1 MKTNAPLEF
10 FETADRKLIADY
22 IDLRRRVFRLHYP
35 CLPHEFGVED
45 ETDRASHIV
54 LACHGA
60 AVSGGARLT
69 VSVPGCRRK
78 LPLEEA
84 GFDLLT
90 CELVKEMNLDR
101 TAYGEIGRMAV
112 DPACTQGLEV
122 SCGLARELCRVA
134 ARLGV
139 DTILSI
145 CPDGAVRL
153 NRRNAASC
161 GVSFRRVVKLATAF
175 GIPMWLCLFTGI
187 QAVYKWHE
195 PALCAEILRP
205 AGRQ

>member
-10 FETADRKLIADY
+10 FETADRRLIADY
-22 IDLRRRVFRLHYP
+22 IELRRRVFRQHYP
-35 CLPHEFGVED
+35 CLPYEFGIED
-45 ETDRASHIV
+45 ETDRTSSIV
-54 LACHGA
+54 LASQGD

-69 VSVPGCRRK
+69 VSAPGSPRS

-84 GFDLLT
+84 GFDLLA
-90 CELVKEMNLDR
+90 CELLKEAHLEN

-112 DPACTQGLEV
+112 DPACTHGLEV
-122 SCGLARELCRVA
+122 SCGLARELCHVA
-134 ARLGV
+134 ARRGV

-161 GVSFRRVVKLATAF
+161 GVNFRRVVKLATVF

-187 QAVYKWHE
+187 QKT
-195 PALCAEILRP
+195 LRYH
-205 AGRQ
+205 A

>member
-1 MKTNAPLEF
+1 MRTNAPLEF
-10 FETADRKLIADY
+10 FETADRRLIADY
-22 IDLRRRVFRLHYP
+22 IRLRRRVFRLHYP
-35 CLPHEFGVED
+35 CLPHEFGIED

-54 LACHGA
+54 LACQGA
-60 AVSGGARLT
+60 SVSGGARLT
-69 VSVPGCRRK
+69 VSVPCAPRR

-84 GFDLLT
+84 GFDLLA
-90 CELVKEMNLDR
+90 CELVKEVNLDK

-122 SCGLARELCRVA
+122 SCGLARELCHIA

-139 DTILSI
+139 DTIVSI

-161 GVSFRRVVKLATAF
+161 GVSFRRVVKLATVF

-187 QAVYKWHE
+187 QKT
-195 PALCAEILRP
+195 LRYH
-205 AGRQ
+205 A

>member
-1 MKTNAPLEF
+1 MKTNAPIEF
-10 FETADRKLIADY
+10 FETADRRLIADY
-22 IDLRRRVFRLHYP
+22 IELRRRVFRLHYP
-35 CLPHEFGVED
+35 CLPDEFGVED
-45 ETDRASHIV
+45 ETDRASYIV
-54 LACHGA
+54 LACQGR

-69 VSVPGCRRK
+69 VSPRGAART

-84 GFDLLT
+84 GFDLRECDLLR
-90 CELVKEMNLDR
+90 EVNLDK

-122 SCGLARELCRVA
+122 SCGLARELCGVA
-134 ARLGV
+134 ANLGV

-161 GVSFRRVVKLATAF
+161 GVSFRRVVKLATVF

-187 QAVYKWHE
+187 RK
-195 PALCAEILRP
+195 ALRYHA
-205 AGRQ
+205 